1 MSSTREARAQLAQSD
16 PEYRKLFQEHQA
28 RERRLEE
35 LRQKGWL
42 TGEEEQEIKRLKKE
56 KLRFKDQMES
66 YERTHT
72 Q

>member
-16 PEYRKLFQEHQA
+16 PEYRKLFQEHQD